1 MYVSIRDLASLA
13 TLSLFMTALMTW
25 GEILKALA

>member
-13 TLSLFMTALMTW
+13 TITLFLTTMFTW
-25 GEILKALA
+25 GEIIKVVA

>member
-13 TLSLFMTALMTW
+13 TIGLFLTTMFTW
-25 GEILKALA
+25 TEIIRIVA